1 VNHHLF
7 FLSFT
12 APVDKMSPEGH
23 NASAGIINS
32 IDLICLTVNKLK
44 IQNVTF
50 VL

>member
-1 VNHHLF
+1 
-7 FLSFT
+7 
-12 APVDKMSPEGH
+12 MSPEGY

-32 IDLICLTVNKLK
+32 IDLISLVNKLK